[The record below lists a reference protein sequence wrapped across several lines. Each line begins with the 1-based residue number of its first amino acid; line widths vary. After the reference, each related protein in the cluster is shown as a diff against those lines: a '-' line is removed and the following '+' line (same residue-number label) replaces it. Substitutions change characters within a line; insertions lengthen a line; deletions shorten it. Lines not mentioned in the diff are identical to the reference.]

1 MVKLKLGVL
10 ASGRGS
16 NLQAIIDA
24 CESGDIPAEVMV
36 VISDN
41 ADSMAL
47 EIGKRHAIEVIYVEP
62 PAKGKKEE
70 YELEIVEHLKRH
82 GVQLVCLAGY
92 MRMLSNTLLD
102 AFQDKI
108 INIHPSL
115 LPAFKGLDAQGQAFD
130 YGVRYAG
137 CTVHFVEL
145 GMDSGSII
153 LQSVVPVY
161 QKDSKEEL
169 AQRILEQEHIIYPR
183 AIKLFAEGR
192 LQLEGR
198 KVMVAGEEVSVSI

>member
-24 CESGDIPAEVMV
+24 CETGAIPAEVLV

-41 ADSMAL
+41 ADSIAL
-47 EIGKRHAIEVIYVEP
+47 ERGKRHSIESIYVEP

-70 YELEIVEHLKRH
+70 YELQIVEHLKRH
-82 GVQLVCLAGY
+82 GVELVCLAGY

-102 AFQDKI
+102 AFKDKI

-115 LPAFKGLDAQGQAFD
+115 LPAFKGLDAQVQAFD
-130 YGVRYAG
+130 YGVRYTG

-161 QKDSKEEL
+161 QKDSKEDL

-183 AIKLFAEGR
+183 AITLFAEGR
-192 LQLEGR
+192 LELEGR
-198 KVMVAGEEVSVSI
+198 KVIITEE